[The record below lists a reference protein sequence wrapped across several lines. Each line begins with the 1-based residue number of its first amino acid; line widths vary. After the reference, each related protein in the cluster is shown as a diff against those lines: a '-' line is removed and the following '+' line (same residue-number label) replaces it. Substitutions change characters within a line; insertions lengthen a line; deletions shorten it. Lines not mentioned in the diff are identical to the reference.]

1 MKWVHKWMNE
11 LVKFMAKESEWV
23 SVWMWEWA
31 RERVNNRLLW
41 WFHFIALVFLVCY
54 LHCLVWLTFGFFSC
68 VVYFRLY
75 FSVSG
80 FLSVPVCVCVSVLRL
95 CLLVSVIG
103 VDLSSLS
110 SSSSVCIIIFSC
122 CARYLINTWIITHT
136 RIPFYSTPLSHS
148 LTYYRC
154 PHPALKVAIN
164 ALFLYLQ
171 LVSCFYVFVYIYLY
185 VNRTHIQKYSKALIR
200 LWYNVNPYR
209 NVVLS

>member
-1 MKWVHKWMNE
+1 MNWSSSWPKR
-11 LVKFMAKESEWV
+11 VSEWV
-23 SVWMWEWA
+23 YVMWEWA

-41 WFHFIALVFLVCY
+41 WFHFVALVFLVCY

-164 ALFLYLQ
+164 ALFFIFSS
-171 LVSCFYVFVYIYLY
+171 LVFLRFCLHLF
-185 VNRTHIQKYSKALIR
+185 IR
-200 LWYNVNPYR
+200 K
-209 NVVLS
+209 

>member
-41 WFHFIALVFLVCY
+41 CFHFVALVFLVCY

-80 FLSVPVCVCVSVLRL
+80 FLSVPVCMCVCVTS
-95 CLLVSVIG
+95 VSVGQCHRRRLVIII
-103 VDLSSLS
+103 VIVVCLYYHFLLLCSLLNKYVNYYTHSNPLLLDATVSLS
-110 SSSSVCIIIFSC
+110 
-122 CARYLINTWIITHT
+122 YLL
-136 RIPFYSTPLSHS
+136 PLSTS
-148 LTYYRC
+148 G
-154 PHPALKVAIN
+154 AK
-164 ALFLYLQ
+164 
-171 LVSCFYVFVYIYLY
+171 SC
-185 VNRTHIQKYSKALIR
+185 N
-200 LWYNVNPYR
+200 
-209 NVVLS
+209 